1 MLHFWH
7 YIFST
12 VEPPYPYALAQLG
25 LALYFAVC
33 KSPVWVRKC
42 ICGLHNK
49 GVDVSFL
56 WVPAHMGVEGNEEAD
71 ILAKQELKSN
81 TINIEIPSSKEEIKS
96 IISKR
101 VQNLIVWQDRYF
113 FGGNDIFWEGRSSSL
128 FTDFFLWS
136 MAVEAFALVW
146 I

>member
-1 MLHFWH
+1 
-7 YIFST
+7 
-12 VEPPYPYALAQLG
+12 
-25 LALYFAVC
+25 
-33 KSPVWVRKC
+33 
-42 ICGLHNK
+42 
-49 GVDVSFL
+49 
-56 WVPAHMGVEGNEEAD
+56 MGVEGNEEAD

-81 TINIEIPSSKEEIKS
+81 TINIEIPLSKEEIKS

-136 MAVEAFALVW
+136 MAVEAFALV
-146 I
+146 